1 MIVTSESQLAVQFQ
15 YGFDHEALSEG
26 NWQIDYM
33 DLDNTLSLYFCEVD
47 DTDVL
52 VFEIGAPGKGKISFL
67 GMRYDAEAKSW
78 LSPEDDGGLD
88 IEALNQKC
96 ADFYGIPLFAFTAL
110 VEIAVHRIVDEV
122 DHYVNQRQATT
133 LLLDEEMDV
142 EADEFK
148 EELSRSLC
156 IWKMPYYN
164 PVDIELSQDGVVN
177 IEELYEGDED
187 DEQIGLY
194 VLTV

>member
-1 MIVTSESQLAVQFQ
+1 M
-15 YGFDHEALSEG
+15 
-26 NWQIDYM
+26 
-33 DLDNTLSLYFCEVD
+33 
-47 DTDVL
+47 
-52 VFEIGAPGKGKISFL
+52 
-67 GMRYDAEAKSW
+67 
-78 LSPEDDGGLD
+78 D